1 LTPAWEQE
9 LGELGNHII
18 SGTSMHPDLPFEG
31 VDRLNG
37 IAAEEY
43 DRDSTPIYFM
53 FGYSWAQTLQQGVEG
68 ADGLDNTAI
77 RDWLRQNSVTTV
89 GGEYSFDDR
98 GLPNPIEYATQV
110 KDGAAELIWPDDVA
124 GADVTYPYGAQFA

>member
-1 LTPAWEQE
+1 
-9 LGELGNHII
+9 
-18 SGTSMHPDLPFEG
+18 
-31 VDRLNG
+31 
-37 IAAEEY
+37 
-43 DRDSTPIYFM
+43 M